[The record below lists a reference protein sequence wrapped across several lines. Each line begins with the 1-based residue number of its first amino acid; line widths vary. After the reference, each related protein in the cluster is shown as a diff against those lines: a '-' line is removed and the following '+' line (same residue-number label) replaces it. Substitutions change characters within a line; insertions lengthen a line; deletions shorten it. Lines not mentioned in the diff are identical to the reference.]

1 MRVKYEVTKRLW
13 HAGFPSGPRYVCV
26 FVMSLFQ
33 DRVPQGFL
41 YFPEWISATDEDE
54 IIREIDSR
62 QFDQTLSRRVQ
73 HYGARYDYRSSSVR
87 ESGSAPLIP
96 PTLQK
101 IADRLVSEGLFR
113 TAIDQVIVNEYV
125 RDQGISSHI
134 DSEGFG
140 PVIATVSLLETW
152 PMDFDSA
159 EGDHIQVLL
168 ERRSLGL
175 MTGPSRSLWTHG
187 IGKRKTVEVGGLKLR
202 RGRRVS
208 LTFRT
213 LA

>member
-1 MRVKYEVTKRLW
+1 M
-13 HAGFPSGPRYVCV
+13 

-113 TAIDQVIVNEYV
+113 TA
-125 RDQGISSHI
+125 
-134 DSEGFG
+134 
-140 PVIATVSLLETW
+140 
-152 PMDFDSA
+152 
-159 EGDHIQVLL
+159 
-168 ERRSLGL
+168 
-175 MTGPSRSLWTHG
+175 
-187 IGKRKTVEVGGLKLR
+187 
-202 RGRRVS
+202 
-208 LTFRT
+208 
-213 LA
+213 